1 MNLPDS
7 KKEMETTAIQM
18 AKEEESQVSADNDM
32 SHSSHGKLKRYNVV
46 SVLTIRV

>member
-1 MNLPDS
+1 
-7 KKEMETTAIQM
+7 METTAIQM
-18 AKEEESQVSADNDM
+18 AKEEEESQVSADNDM